1 MSKLEQFILFHL
13 FKAPA
18 LLLAAAMACGVAAGS
33 LHQETRRIQSLL
45 RSRAKL
51 DLELIQF
58 NGHFLSTNSS
68 VESVL
73 SAFRIPCRILT
84 NHPVQLELA
93 YEAAKKL
100 EKVGLLVSA
109 ADFEN
114 GRLTVTLKDYP
125 QAK

>member
-18 LLLAAAMACGVAAGS
+18 LLLAAAVAGGLAAGAL
-33 LHQETRRIQSLL
+33 LHEARRIESLV

-51 DLELIQF
+51 DMELVQF
-58 NGHFLSTNSS
+58 NSHFLSTNSS

-73 SAFRIPCRILT
+73 SGFQIPCRILT
-84 NHPVQLELA
+84 NHPVQLELD
-93 YEAAKKL
+93 YEAAEQL

-109 ADFEN
+109 AEFQN

-125 QAK
+125 GAK